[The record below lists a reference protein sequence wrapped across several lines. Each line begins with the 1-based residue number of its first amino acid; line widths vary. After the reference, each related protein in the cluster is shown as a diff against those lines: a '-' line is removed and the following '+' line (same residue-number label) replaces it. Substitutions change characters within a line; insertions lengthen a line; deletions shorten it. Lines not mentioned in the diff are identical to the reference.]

1 MQPLIEQLFDDEPE
15 WQQLCKRFQNSS
27 TLTALVLTAW
37 QMGRWFAKAI
47 VEQQLQ
53 SRASV
58 PTQWQPCPV
67 CHTLLHSKGFAKRR
81 ILTLVG

>member
-1 MQPLIEQLFDDEPE
+1 MQLLIEQLFNDEPE
-15 WQQLCKRFQNSS
+15 WQQLCKRLQNSS

-37 QMGRWFAKAI
+37 QMGRWFARAI

-67 CHTLLHSKGFAKRR
+67 CHTLLQSKGFAKR
-81 ILTLVG
+81 